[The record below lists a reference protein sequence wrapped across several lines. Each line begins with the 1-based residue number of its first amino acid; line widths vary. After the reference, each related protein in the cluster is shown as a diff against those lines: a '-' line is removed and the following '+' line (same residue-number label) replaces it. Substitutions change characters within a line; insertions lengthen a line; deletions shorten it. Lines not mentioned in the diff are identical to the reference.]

1 MALPEQ
7 IRKQSEAV
15 QELYKQLGAEDSGA
29 DTTSA
34 SDENSSTGDNAGTQ
48 ADSADTSVSSVDQS
62 TEKNERSTVD
72 GPSSESYEQ
81 QWRSLQGMYNATNNR
96 LQSVT
101 ETNREYQ
108 SRITQ
113 MEQLLA
119 SLSTVPSNTAPI
131 MANQNLVSESDRN
144 DYGESIDVMRKV
156 SREELYPV
164 AAKIASIEAT
174 INQLAASLNTSVLP
188 QVQRVAHQQAMS
200 SEERFWTALS
210 NSVPN
215 WQQINNDSGFQG
227 WLLSV
232 DPLTGISRQTY
243 LEQAQNSLDVN
254 RVVAFFQSYSESSGK
269 FLADANAQ
277 PNRSAVSSQL
287 EKQVNPGRSKGGS
300 PPATQNAKTYTAA
313 DITDFFN
320 KVRQGVYRGK
330 EDERDRIERDIFAAQ
345 RDGRIVV
352 NG

>member
-101 ETNREYQ
+101 ETNKEYQ
-108 SRITQ
+108 SRIAQ

-119 SLSTVPSNTAPI
+119 SLSTVPSNTTPI

-215 WQQINNDSGFQG
+215 WQQINNDSGFQN
-227 WLLSV
+227 WLLSI

>member
-29 DTTSA
+29 DTSA

-48 ADSADTSVSSVDQS
+48 ADSADTSASSVDQS

-72 GPSSESYEQ
+72 GPSSENYEQ
-81 QWRSLQGMYNATNNR
+81 QWRSLQGMYNATNSR

-101 ETNREYQ
+101 ETNKEYQ
-108 SRITQ
+108 SRIAQ

-119 SLSTVPSNTAPI
+119 SLSTVPSNTTPI

-174 INQLAASLNTSVLP
+174 INQLASSLNTSVLP

-215 WQQINNDSGFQG
+215 WQQINNDSGFQN
-227 WLLSV
+227 WLLSI

-243 LEQAQNSLDVN
+243 LEQAQNSLDVS

-300 PPATQNAKTYTAA
+300 APVTQNAKTYTAA

>member
-101 ETNREYQ
+101 ETNKEYQ
-108 SRITQ
+108 SRIAQ

-227 WLLSV
+227 WLLSI

>member
-101 ETNREYQ
+101 ETNKEYQ
-108 SRITQ
+108 SRIAQ

-119 SLSTVPSNTAPI
+119 SLSTVPSSTTPI

-210 NSVPN
+210 NFVPN

-227 WLLSV
+227 WLLSI

>member
-1 MALPEQ
+1 
-7 IRKQSEAV
+7 
-15 QELYKQLGAEDSGA
+15 
-29 DTTSA
+29 
-34 SDENSSTGDNAGTQ
+34 
-48 ADSADTSVSSVDQS
+48 
-62 TEKNERSTVD
+62 
-72 GPSSESYEQ
+72 
-81 QWRSLQGMYNATNNR
+81 
-96 LQSVT
+96 
-101 ETNREYQ
+101 
-108 SRITQ
+108 

-119 SLSTVPSNTAPI
+119 SLSTVPSNTTPI

-215 WQQINNDSGFQG
+215 WQQINNDSGFQN
-227 WLLSV
+227 WLLSI

>member
-101 ETNREYQ
+101 ETNKEYQ
-108 SRITQ
+108 SRIAQ

-215 WQQINNDSGFQG
+215 WQQINNDSGFQN
-227 WLLSV
+227 WLLSI

-254 RVVAFFQSYSESSGK
+254 RVAAFFQSYSESSGK